1 MRFNRKKSDDIASL
15 DKSHHFV
22 DQNRYDSND
31 DNDYNNK
38 MIAIDNIKV
47 DDQTRLTFTKRVKN
61 VFPVFSGDIIAIY
74 QDIVTKHLVF
84 KVQREEKI
92 VDSWLVKRNNI
103 TTTNTSLADSY
114 YRPNLKKYNQISSSS
129 SYPYIVR
136 TKIKRTSNKQQQNI
150 LIVDDEE
157 DVLLSFTSYL
167 SSEGY
172 AVKTFTESRE
182 ALRHI
187 IELNNPMYYQLAIID
202 IRMPDING
210 VQLYQILKIINSG
223 IKVLF
228 VSALDAVEELMSIF
242 PEIKSKDIIRTPI
255 TEERF
260 IAKVDEVISF
270 T

>member
-1 MRFNRKKSDDIASL
+1 MRFNRKKSDDIVSL
-15 DKSHHFV
+15 NKSHHFA
-22 DQNRYDSND
+22 DQRRYDSNYTNN
-31 DNDYNNK
+31 DNDNSK
-38 MIAIDNIKV
+38 MIAIDNLKV

-61 VFPVFSGDIIAIY
+61 VFPVVSGDIIAVY
-74 QDIVTKHLVF
+74 QDIITKHLIF
-84 KVQREEKI
+84 QVQREEKI
-92 VDSWLVKRNNI
+92 IDSWLVKRNNI
-103 TTTNTSLADSY
+103 VTNDNPSNSNY
-114 YRPNLKKYNQISSSS
+114 KSNLKKYSQISSSS
-129 SYPYIVR
+129 SPYIVR
-136 TKIKRTSNKQQQNI
+136 TKIRRTGNQKQNL

-172 AVKTFTESRE
+172 TVKTFTESRE

-242 PEIKSKDIIRTPI
+242 PEIKSKDIIRKPI